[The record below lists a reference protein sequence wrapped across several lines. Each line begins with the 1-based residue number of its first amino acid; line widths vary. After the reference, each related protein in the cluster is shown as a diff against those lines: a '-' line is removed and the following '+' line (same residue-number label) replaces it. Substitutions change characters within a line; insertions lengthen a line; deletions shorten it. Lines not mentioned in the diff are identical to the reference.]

1 MTRFSMFRSVALAGL
16 SLLATALPASKAADA
31 PQAKDTANTKSETTH
46 RLQYKFSAGEE
57 FRLKVI
63 HLATVETKVQGVT
76 ETVQTRSVSTKA
88 WKIKSVDPEGNITF
102 SYSVEAASMWQ
113 QSSGRQEVRY
123 DSSKDEPPP
132 QEYKHVAESIG
143 KPLATVTISPA
154 GRIVDRKDAQA
165 QFNPGIG
172 ELTIPLP
179 EEAVLLG
186 QQWSTEGELMVR
198 LPDLQVKRVKTRQ
211 LYTLEKVET
220 GVATIAI
227 QTQILTPVNDPRVQS
242 QLIQRIKRGTVK
254 FDVDAGRVKSQQL
267 DIDETVIGFSGAD
280 SIMKYLSRLSEE
292 AATGGQVASGGSK
305 PVK

>member
-1 MTRFSMFRSVALAGL
+1 MTRFSMLRSVAFSGL
-16 SLLATALPASKAADA
+16 SLLATALPAAASADA
-31 PQAKDTANTKSETTH
+31 PQAKDTSIAKNAETY
-46 RLQYKFSAGEE
+46 RLQYKFAAGEE

-76 ETVQTRSVSTKA
+76 EIVQTRSVSTKA
-88 WKIKSVDPEGNITF
+88 WKIKSVDPDGNITF

-123 DSSKDEPPP
+123 DSSKDQPPP
-132 QEYKHVAESIG
+132 PEYKHVAESVG

-179 EEAVLLG
+179 EEAVAVG
-186 QQWSTEGELMVR
+186 QEWSTEGELMVR
-198 LPDLQVKRVKTRQ
+198 LPDLQIKRVKTRQ
-211 LYTLEKVET
+211 LYTLEKVAT

-242 QLIQRIKRGTVK
+242 QLVQRIKRGTVK
-254 FDVDAGRVKSQQL
+254 FDVDAGRVQSQQM

-280 SIMKYLSRLSEE
+280 SIMKYLSRLTEE
-292 AATGGQVASGGSK
+292 AASGGQVASGGRK

>member
-16 SLLATALPASKAADA
+16 LLLATVLPASATADA
-31 PQAKDTANTKSETTH
+31 PQAKDTANSEETH
-46 RLQYKFSAGEE
+46 RLQYKFSAGED
-57 FRLKVI
+57 FRLKVV

-88 WKIKSVDPEGNITF
+88 WKIKSVDQDGNITF

-123 DSSKDEPPP
+123 DSSKAEPPP
-132 QEYKHVAESIG
+132 PEYKHVAESIG

-154 GRIVDRKDAQA
+154 GRIVDRKDAKA

-179 EEAVLLG
+179 EKAVSLG

-198 LPDLQVKRVKTRQ
+198 LPDMQIKRVKTRQ

-227 QTQILTPVNDPRVQS
+227 QTQILTPVTDPRVQS

-292 AATGGQVASGGSK
+292 AASGGQVASGGGSR
-305 PVK
+305 